1 MLGECSRHR
10 RPMHPQRRCDLLM
23 RHSRL
28 KHRFSSL
35 QAVPSH
41 PRPTPTNTPLSSRM
55 GQSPACI
62 LPNRRHPQ
70 LRQHGHDPNDR
81 FPHRR
86 GRVDVQERLGQRP
99 EPHPTLAQIADHVD
113 RYSLR
118 ACQPIQCTDNKHITL
133 TQIVQAR
140 IPRGTVLEPRTHAVV
155 DEHPLRAG
163 RPQLC
168 FLRVRGLLTR
178 RYARIPNDRH
188 ADLLRPQPDYRTP

>member
-1 MLGECSRHR
+1 
-10 RPMHPQRRCDLLM
+10 MHPQSGRNLLV

-35 QAVPSH
+35 QAVPSY
-41 PRPTPTNTPLSSRM
+41 PRPTPTNTPLSSSM
-55 GQSPACI
+55 CQSPACI

-70 LRQHGHDPNDR
+70 LRQHGHDPNDC
-81 FPHRR
+81 FTHRR
-86 GRVDVQERLGQRP
+86 GRVDVQERLAQRP

-113 RYSLR
+113 RDSLR
-118 ACQPIQCTDNKHITL
+118 ACQPIQRADNKHITL
-133 TQIVQAR
+133 TQIVHAR

-168 FLRVRGLLTR
+168 FLRIRGLLTR
-178 RYARIPNDRH
+178 RYARIPNYRH
-188 ADLLRPQPDYRTP
+188 ADLLRPQPEYRTP